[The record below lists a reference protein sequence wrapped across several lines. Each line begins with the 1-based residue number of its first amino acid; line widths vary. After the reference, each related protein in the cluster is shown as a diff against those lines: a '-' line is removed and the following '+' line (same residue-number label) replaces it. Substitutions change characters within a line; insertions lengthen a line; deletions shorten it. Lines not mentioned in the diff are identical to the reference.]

1 MFNKVVWQNMQGVV
15 GYFNND
21 FTANLPKILTLKKY
35 FENQLRFGRI
45 MAKTLWPHFLAYPVY
60 ALKFHPLKST

>member
-21 FTANLPKILTLKKY
+21 FTANLPKNLTLKK
-35 FENQLRFGRI
+35 
-45 MAKTLWPHFLAYPVY
+45 
-60 ALKFHPLKST
+60 